1 MHSLS
6 RKSILIS
13 CCFIVI
19 LAFAHVFEG
28 KPDSKKFD
36 WTLSHVKKI
45 LSDEVY
51 IGSTVYGR
59 QKKISYKSKK
69 IVKTPKSDWKVVP
82 RTHEPI
88 ISEDVFFQVQQSIAS
103 RHRITNNGSYHIF
116 SGLVRCADCGWVLSF
131 HTNRR
136 ESNKP
141 YRYFRCRK
149 TVEKVGVC
157 TSHFIPYDTL
167 YAYVLSRLQYWSSAV
182 QVDPDAIL
190 EQLKNASDSDS
201 DATRKRL
208 TSDLKAA
215 EKRIAKLDSMIAKLY
230 EDRLSETLNERTFT
244 MLTQKY
250 QNEQDEL
257 AAKIETMTQQFE
269 AMKQQS
275 DGLRNGLSWSSSI
288 QPLLS

>member
-1 MHSLS
+1 MN
-6 RKSILIS
+6 
-13 CCFIVI
+13 
-19 LAFAHVFEG
+19 
-28 KPDSKKFD
+28 
-36 WTLSHVKKI
+36 
-45 LSDEVY
+45 
-51 IGSTVYGR
+51 
-59 QKKISYKSKK
+59 
-69 IVKTPKSDWKVVP
+69 
-82 RTHEPI
+82 PI
-88 ISEDVFFQVQQSIAS
+88 TA
-103 RHRITNNGSYHIF
+103 RITQ
-116 SGLVRCADCGWVLSF
+116 
-131 HTNRR
+131 
-136 ESNKP
+136 
-141 YRYFRCRK
+141 

-190 EQLKNASDSDS
+190 EQLKNASDSDG

-230 EDRLSETLNERTFT
+230 EDRLSETLNERTFA

-257 AAKIETMTQQFE
+257 AAKIETMTQQLE

-275 DGLRNGLSWSSSI
+275 DGAQKWVELVKQYSTITELNAEILNALIEKIVVHEAEKDSDGTRKQEVEIFYRFVGKVDI
-288 QPLLS
+288 